1 MKVGRLTAFC
11 MHVFILCCMLI
22 YLQTF
27 FFLGKDNEFSLYYVE
42 VEDNFEG
49 GKKKQPT
56 RDGKRRRVINSEV
69 SRRASEKRKT
79 EAGNKRAEKKH
90 DKRHKTARKEG
101 EKHGR
106 KQRRKNANA
115 EEAEEESRKLKK
127 NIKNERTKTLKLEDE
142 KEKDV
147 KKKRKKH
154 ANEEDDAKHGK
165 TKHKDCHDMSLKE
178 KKKKIKKPET
188 ISESESKSE
197 SESQSDS
204 DSESKDNQAV
214 AVLGSLTPEEL
225 EKLKEAVDEKKKLIA
240 TLRGKPWPMR
250 KKLVILRESQE
261 FVEKYEGALGKGKGR
276 KLYAYKVMMMKKWMK
291 FQRDFENF
299 KTACIPWEMKI
310 KEIESHFGS
319 SVASYFIFL
328 RWMYGINMIL
338 FGLTFGLVMVPE
350 ALMGKPYGSL
360 ARKTVPRVEEAS
372 AMNFA
377 VLWDFG
383 GYAKYSVLFYG
394 YYNSQRAIGWL
405 KFRMPLSYF
414 LVGVGT
420 VAYSYM
426 VVIRTMA
433 RNANEEGGGD
443 DTSFNFS
450 WKTFTSWDYL
460 IGNPE
465 TADNKFASITT
476 SFKETIVEE
485 QESRKDDNIHL
496 TRFLRVLA
504 NFLVLCCLA
513 GSGYLIYFVVRRSQK
528 FALEGLEKYGWWERN
543 EVNMVMSLLGM
554 FCPMLFDVISTLE
567 NYHPRI
573 ALQWQL
579 GRIFA
584 LFLGNLY
591 TFIIALMDAIQL
603 KRAEEEIVK
612 KNMTIWQANL
622 YNGTM
627 PDNSTAPPITAH
639 PADVPR
645 GPCWETMV
653 GQEFVR
659 LIISDT
665 MTTYITLLIGD
676 FFRAVLVRFLN
687 NCWCWDL
694 EFGFPSYS
702 EFDVSGNVLGLI
714 FNQGMIWMGAFYAP
728 CLPALNLLRLH
739 VSMYLQ
745 CWAVMC
751 CNVPQERV
759 FKASGSNNFYMAM
772 LLVILFLSTL
782 PAIYTIV
789 TIPPSFDC
797 GPFSGKT
804 RMFDVIQETLET
816 DFPAWFSKVFSY
828 ASNPGLVLP
837 FLLLL
842 VLAIYYLQST
852 SKTYKRVNMELK
864 KKLQTQNEENKKKNK
879 LGALKA
885 ANELEQKH
893 SNSASDLGVNE
904 ESSSLDEAGHH
915 RQAGQNGHF
924 IHPSQSQHTQNSGPP
939 VTVTHTT
946 TRTPA
951 SRGHTSSGHLPGH
964 PHQPQKNSHSNRRS
978 TAHM

>member
-1 MKVGRLTAFC
+1 R
-11 MHVFILCCMLI
+11 HR
-22 YLQTF
+22 
-27 FFLGKDNEFSLYYVE
+27 E
-42 VEDNFEG
+42 
-49 GKKKQPT
+49 
-56 RDGKRRRVINSEV
+56 KRR
-69 SRRASEKRKT
+69 
-79 EAGNKRAEKKH
+79 
-90 DKRHKTARKEG
+90 
-101 EKHGR
+101 
-106 KQRRKNANA
+106 
-115 EEAEEESRKLKK
+115 
-127 NIKNERTKTLKLEDE
+127 
-142 KEKDV
+142 KD
-147 KKKRKKH
+147 KKKRKNEQKKRVSGEEERKKELQDRPERTERGRRRRTKNDEE
-154 ANEEDDAKHGK
+154 AKRGKRGEEERAKTKSSKAARTRKDIKNEKNRKIDSEQETSEAGDQEEEGNEEKELSPE
-165 TKHKDCHDMSLKE
+165 SL
-178 KKKKIKKPET
+178 
-188 ISESESKSE
+188 S
-197 SESQSDS
+197 
-204 DSESKDNQAV
+204 
-214 AVLGSLTPEEL
+214 PEEL
-225 EKLKEAVDEKKKLIA
+225 EKLKEAVDERRKLIQS
-240 TLRGKPWPMR
+240 LRGKPWPMK
-250 KKLVILRESQE
+250 KKLVTLRESQE

-276 KLYAYKVMMMKKWMK
+276 KLYVYKVMMTKKWMK

-338 FGLTFGLVMVPE
+338 FCLTFGLVMVPE
-350 ALMGKPYGSL
+350 ALMGRPYGSMP
-360 ARKTVPRVEEAS
+360 RKTVPRAEEAS
-372 AMNFA
+372 AMDFA

-383 GYAKYSVLFYG
+383 GYAQYSVLFYG
-394 YYNSQRAIGWL
+394 YYNNQRAIGWL

-433 RNANEEGGGD
+433 RNANESGVGD
-443 DTSFNFS
+443 DNSFNFS
-450 WKTFTSWDYL
+450 WKMFTSWDYL

-476 SFKETIVEE
+476 SFKEAILEE

-528 FALEGLEKYGWWERN
+528 FAIDGLENHTWWERN

-567 NYHPRI
+567 NYHPRV

-579 GRIFA
+579 GPKHINTGS
-584 LFLGNLY
+584 FLH
-591 TFIIALMDAIQL
+591 
-603 KRAEEEIVK
+603 
-612 KNMTIWQANL
+612 
-622 YNGTM
+622 NGTVSE
-627 PDNSTAPPITAH
+627 NSTAPPITIN
-639 PADVPR
+639 PADMPR

-676 FFRAVLVRFLN
+676 FLRAVLVRFLN
-687 NCWCWDL
+687 SCWCWDL
-694 EFGFPSYS
+694 EAGFPSYS

-728 CLPALNLLRLH
+728 CLPALNVLRLH

-797 GPFSGKT
+797 GPFSGKN
-804 RMFDVIQETLET
+804 RMFDVIQETLES

-837 FLLLL
+837 FILLM

-852 SKTYKRVNMELK
+852 SKSYKEANVELK

-879 LGALKA
+879 RAALKA
-885 ANELEQKH
+885 QLELEEARKAASQTTEQQKD
-893 SNSASDLGVNE
+893 NNASPQDL
-904 ESSSLDEAGHH
+904 DA
-915 RQAGQNGHF
+915 R
-924 IHPSQSQHTQNSGPP
+924 QSQF
-939 VTVTHTT
+939 
-946 TRTPA
+946 
-951 SRGHTSSGHLPGH
+951 
-964 PHQPQKNSHSNRRS
+964 
-978 TAHM
+978 

>member
-1 MKVGRLTAFC
+1 R
-11 MHVFILCCMLI
+11 
-22 YLQTF
+22 Q
-27 FFLGKDNEFSLYYVE
+27 
-42 VEDNFEG
+42 
-49 GKKKQPT
+49 
-56 RDGKRRRVINSEV
+56 RRR
-69 SRRASEKRKT
+69 
-79 EAGNKRAEKKH
+79 
-90 DKRHKTARKEG
+90 
-101 EKHGR
+101 
-106 KQRRKNANA
+106 NADE
-115 EEAEEESRKLKK
+115 EEAEEESSKEKK

-154 ANEEDDAKHGK
+154 VKNEEDDANPGK
-165 TKHKDCHDMSLKE
+165 TKQKDCQD
-178 KKKKIKKPET
+178 
-188 ISESESKSE
+188 
-197 SESQSDS
+197 
-204 DSESKDNQAV
+204 SKDNQAV
-214 AVLGSLTPEEL
+214 GVLGSLTPEEL
-225 EKLKEAVDEKKKLIA
+225 EKLKEAVDERKKLIT
-240 TLRGKPWPMR
+240 TLKGKPWPMK

-291 FQRDFENF
+291 FQRDLENF
-299 KTACIPWEMKI
+299 KTACIPWQMKI

-350 ALMGKPYGSL
+350 ALMGKPYGSMP
-360 ARKTVPRVEEAS
+360 RKTVPREEEAS

-394 YYNSQRAIGWL
+394 YYNNQRAIGWL

-465 TADNKFASITT
+465 TADKKFACITT
-476 SFKETIVEE
+476 SFKEAIVEE

-496 TRFLRVLA
+496 TRFLRLLA

-528 FALEGLEKYGWWERN
+528 FALEGLENYGWWERN

-567 NYHPRI
+567 NYHPHI

-622 YNGTM
+622 YNGTV
-627 PDNSTAPPITAH
+627 PDNSTALPITVH
-639 PADVPR
+639 PGDVPR

-653 GQEFVR
+653 RQVLGKSGSTEFSLN
-659 LIISDT
+659 LI
-665 MTTYITLLIGD
+665 
-676 FFRAVLVRFLN
+676 
-687 NCWCWDL
+687 
-694 EFGFPSYS
+694 PSYS

-759 FKASGSNNFYMAM
+759 FKASGSSNFYVAM

-789 TIPPSFDC
+789 SIPPSFDC
-797 GPFSGKT
+797 GPFSGKN
-804 RMFDVIQETLET
+804 RMLDVIQETLET
-816 DFPAWFSKVFSY
+816 DFPVWFGKVFSY

-864 KKLQTQNEENKKKNK
+864 KKLQT
-879 LGALKA
+879 GYM
-885 ANELEQKH
+885 
-893 SNSASDLGVNE
+893 G
-904 ESSSLDEAGHH
+904 
-915 RQAGQNGHF
+915 R
-924 IHPSQSQHTQNSGPP
+924 
-939 VTVTHTT
+939 
-946 TRTPA
+946 
-951 SRGHTSSGHLPGH
+951 
-964 PHQPQKNSHSNRRS
+964 
-978 TAHM
+978 

>member
-1 MKVGRLTAFC
+1 MPRHK
-11 MHVFILCCMLI
+11 LI
-22 YLQTF
+22 ASESDVSIEVEDE
-27 FFLGKDNEFSLYYVE
+27 GKDNEFSIYYVE
-42 VEDNFEG
+42 VEENFEG
-49 GKKKQPT
+49 GKEKQAT
-56 RDGKRRRVINSEV
+56 RDGKRRRVRNSEV
-69 SRRASEKRKT
+69 GRRASEKRTT
-79 EAGNKRAEKKH
+79 EAGNKKAEKKH

-106 KQRRKNANA
+106 KQRRKNADA
-115 EEAEEESRKLKK
+115 EEAEEESGKEKK

-154 ANEEDDAKHGK
+154 VKNEEDDAKPEK
-165 TKHKDCHDMSLKE
+165 TKHKDCHDMPLKE
-178 KKKKIKKPET
+178 KKKKKKIKKPET

-197 SESQSDS
+197 PESQSDS
-204 DSESKDNQAV
+204 DSESKDNPAV
-214 AVLGSLTPEEL
+214 GVLGSLTPEEL
-225 EKLKEAVDEKKKLIA
+225 EKLKEAVDERKKLIA

-250 KKLVILRESQE
+250 KKLVVLRESQE

-360 ARKTVPRVEEAS
+360 PRKTVPRGEEAS

-627 PDNSTAPPITAH
+627 PDNSTAPPFTAH

-797 GPFSGKT
+797 GPFSGKN

-816 DFPAWFSKVFSY
+816 DFPAWFGKVFSY

-879 LGALKA
+879 LAALKA
-885 ANELEQKH
+885 ANELEQQR

-915 RQAGQNGHF
+915 RQAGQNGRF

-939 VTVTHTT
+939 VTSTHTT

-964 PHQPQKNSHSNRRS
+964 PHQPQKNSHSKRR
-978 TAHM
+978 